1 MNQIFR
7 SGAVVL
13 LAALPLWA
21 SAQKTVVVEDPSG
34 KVKVSVTIGKDIAYA
49 VTHEDDVMIAPSP
62 ISMTLEDGTVFGQE
76 PRLRKVSRKS
86 EDQVI
91 HPPLYKKQSI
101 RDCYNEMTLSFR
113 GGYDLVFRAYG
124 DGAAYRFV
132 SHRKAPFKVMAEQAT
147 FNLPDN
153 PKVYAATP
161 KGREV
166 DGKES
171 QYHSSFQN
179 TYRHVAL
186 SEWDKQRLAFLPVL
200 AEGADGKKV
209 CITEADLLDY
219 PGMYLKVAS
228 DNRGW
233 QGDFA
238 AYPKDVSVE
247 VRGLKG
253 MVKTREPYIA
263 RVEGETKFPWRVVVV
278 SERDA
283 DLLCNDMVYKLATPA
298 AEGDYSW
305 VKPGKVAWDWWNDW
319 NIYGVDFRAG
329 INTETYKHYIDFAS
343 RFGIEYVILDEGWAV
358 AGPADLFQVV
368 PEIDLEE
375 LVAYANQKNVGL
387 ILWAGYRAFDRDMD
401 RVCRHY
407 AAMGIK
413 GFKIDFMDRDDQ
425 YMVDFNRRC
434 AETGAKYKL
443 LVDLHGTYKPTG
455 LQCTYPNAINFEGVH
470 GLEELKWAAPGT
482 DQVTYDV
489 TMPFI
494 RMVAGPVDYTQGA
507 MNNANR
513 ENFRAVY
520 SEPMSQGTRCRQL
533 AAYVIFDSPL
543 NMLCDAPTNYL
554 KEEECARFIAAIP
567 TVWDE
572 TKAIDGRVGEYILM
586 ARRKSDTWYVG
597 GLTDWNARDVLLDFA
612 FLGEG
617 AYEAEIFQDG
627 PNADRVGKD
636 YQRKVMRIPADRKL
650 RLHMAP
656 GGGFAL
662 KIRACR

>member
-7 SGAVVL
+7 TGAAVL

-21 SAQKTVVVEDPSG
+21 SAQKTVEVTDPSG

-200 AEGADGKKV
+200 AEATDGKKV

-219 PGMYLKVAS
+219 TGMYLKVAS

-319 NIYGVDFRAG
+319 NIYGVDFRA
-329 INTETYKHYIDFAS
+329 
-343 RFGIEYVILDEGWAV
+343 
-358 AGPADLFQVV
+358 
-368 PEIDLEE
+368 
-375 LVAYANQKNVGL
+375 
-387 ILWAGYRAFDRDMD
+387 
-401 RVCRHY
+401 
-407 AAMGIK
+407 
-413 GFKIDFMDRDDQ
+413 
-425 YMVDFNRRC
+425 
-434 AETGAKYKL
+434 
-443 LVDLHGTYKPTG
+443 
-455 LQCTYPNAINFEGVH
+455 
-470 GLEELKWAAPGT
+470 
-482 DQVTYDV
+482 
-489 TMPFI
+489 
-494 RMVAGPVDYTQGA
+494 
-507 MNNANR
+507 
-513 ENFRAVY
+513 VY

-554 KEEECARFIAAIP
+554 KEEECARFISAIP